1 MTGVKITVVGGSSGT
16 GKVLAEAAIAAGHE
30 VTVVSRSGTAPA
42 GSATVAGSATH
53 PGVARD
59 AVAGADAVVVTVG
72 GAKGV
77 HHQRAAVTRSVINA
91 MKETGARRLIVQ
103 SSLGA
108 GDSGAQMP
116 APLRIL
122 MSALLAK
129 PLADHDD
136 QEQAVFGSG
145 LDWTV
150 VRPTGLTNKPAV
162 GSWRALELSDGGT
175 LGGSIPRGDLAAC
188 ILDVIGDDST
198 IGKAL
203 GVSS

>member
-1 MTGVKITVVGGSSGT
+1 M
-16 GKVLAEAAIAAGHE
+16 
-30 VTVVSRSGTAPA
+30 
-42 GSATVAGSATH
+42 
-53 PGVARD
+53 
-59 AVAGADAVVVTVG
+59 VTVG

-122 MSALLAK
+122 MFALLAK

-162 GSWRALELSDGGT
+162 GSWRVLELSDGGT

-188 ILDVIGDDST
+188 ILDVIGADET
-198 IGKAL
+198 VGKAL